1 VRFPHSHYSKG
12 ANIRIVTKEGAV
24 VTGKFIERR
33 SRFVLLDTGKVMTA
47 QIRTMNRRHPT

>member
-1 VRFPHSHYSKG
+1 MRFPHSHYSKG